1 MQSAPQS
8 HSHVFLGDRHEANER
23 KTWGVIIL
31 CGVMM
36 LIEIVGGALFNSLAL
51 IADGLHMSTH
61 AGAMLIA
68 ALAYTYARRHATDH
82 RFVFG
87 TGKLG
92 DLAGFTSAIVL
103 AVIALFI
110 GYEAIER
117 FISPV
122 SISFNEAIPIAVV
135 GLLVNI
141 VSAWLLSGDHH
152 GHSHGGHSHG
162 ASGGADR
169 HGPRGADHGGVDHGG
184 PGHGGP
190 GHGEAQYT
198 VAPADTHTKVFAPRA
213 AFAQGGHGHA
223 HDHGDHTHDGDTA
236 VHSDHAH
243 AHADG
248 GHDCAH
254 GAHDSGGHAHDH
266 GDHAHGHRD
275 HTHDGGTA
283 VHRDHDHAHGDA
295 DHAHGGAPRAHG
307 ADGQGLAAHAPH
319 GSEHAGTPAQA
330 TLRDNSIR
338 SAYIHVLADAFVS
351 VLAITGL
358 ILAKLYG
365 WLWMDPLAGIIGAVV
380 IANWSVTLVR
390 DTAGVLLDV
399 CPDEVTRER
408 VRRTIETDG
417 DQVVDL
423 HLWRL
428 GPGHLAAVVAIATAR
443 PRDASFYRAR
453 LESFACLSHITV
465 EVTRADISRA

>member
-1 MQSAPQS
+1 MQSAAQS
-8 HSHVFLGDRHEANER
+8 HNHVFLGERHEANER
-23 KTWGVIIL
+23 KTWAVIIL

-36 LIEIVGGALFNSLAL
+36 LVEIVGGAMFNSLAL

-68 ALAYTYARRHATDH
+68 AMAYTYARRHATDH

-117 FISPV
+117 FIAPV
-122 SISFNEAIPIAVV
+122 PISFTEAIPIAVG

-141 VSAWLLSGDHH
+141 ASAWLLSGDHH
-152 GHSHGGHSHG
+152 GHSHGPGGHSHG
-162 ASGGADR
+162 PGGHSHSPGGAIADAHDNVSR
-169 HGPRGADHGGVDHGG
+169 GQSYTVGPANAHVPLLAQRGAHRHDHGHDGHSHACDAEAGHAHSHNDHGGSGHKHGDG
-184 PGHGGP
+184 
-190 GHGEAQYT
+190 
-198 VAPADTHTKVFAPRA
+198 
-213 AFAQGGHGHA
+213 
-223 HDHGDHTHDGDTA
+223 HDHSDSHTHD
-236 VHSDHAH
+236 HS
-243 AHADG
+243 
-248 GHDCAH
+248 
-254 GAHDSGGHAHDH
+254 H
-266 GDHAHGHRD
+266 GDSHERG
-275 HTHDGGTA
+275 A
-283 VHRDHDHAHGDA
+283 V
-295 DHAHGGAPRAHG
+295 
-307 ADGQGLAAHAPH
+307 
-319 GSEHAGTPAQA
+319 GTPAQA
-330 TLRDNSIR
+330 TIRDNSIR
-338 SAYIHVLADAFVS
+338 SAYVHVLADAFVS

-380 IANWSVTLVR
+380 IANWSITLIR

-399 CPDEVTRER
+399 CPDEITRER
-408 VRRTIETDG
+408 VRRTIENDG

-428 GPGHLAAVVAIATAR
+428 GPGHLAAVVAIATSK
-443 PRDASFYRAR
+443 PRDAAFYRGR
-453 LESFACLSHITV
+453 LAAFACLSHITV
-465 EVTRADISRA
+465 EVTRADIS

>member
-23 KTWGVIIL
+23 KTWAVIIL

-122 SISFNEAIPIAVV
+122 PISFNEAIPIAVV

-162 ASGGADR
+162 GSGGAHGHGSGGADR
-169 HGPRGADHGGVDHGG
+169 GG
-184 PGHGGP
+184 PDRGGA
-190 GHGEAQYT
+190 GHGESQYT
-198 VAPADTHTKVFAPRA
+198 VAPAATYAKVFAPRA
-213 AFAQGGHGHA
+213 AHVHGGHDHA
-223 HDHGDHTHDGDTA
+223 HD
-236 VHSDHAH
+236 
-243 AHADG
+243 DG
-248 GHDCAH
+248 GHDCAND
-254 GAHDSGGHAHDH
+254 AHDCGGHAHDH
-266 GDHAHGHRD
+266 G
-275 HTHDGGTA
+275 
-283 VHRDHDHAHGDA
+283 A
-295 DHAHGGAPRAHG
+295 D
-307 ADGQGLAAHAPH
+307 DKGLAAHAPH
-319 GSEHAGTPAQA
+319 GSEHAGAPAQA

-443 PRDASFYRAR
+443 PRDAAFYRAR

>member
-8 HSHVFLGDRHEANER
+8 HSHVFLGERHEANER
-23 KTWGVIIL
+23 KTWAVIVL

-36 LIEIVGGALFNSLAL
+36 VIEIVGGAAFNSLAL

-122 SISFNEAIPIAVV
+122 PISFNEAIPIAVV

-162 ASGGADR
+162 GSGGAHG
-169 HGPRGADHGGVDHGG
+169 HGPGGAAHGGPDHGG
-184 PGHGGP
+184 

-198 VAPADTHTKVFAPRA
+198 VAPADSHAKVFAPRA
-213 AFAQGGHGHA
+213 AHAQGGHGHA
-223 HDHGDHTHDGDTA
+223 HD
-236 VHSDHAH
+236 
-243 AHADG
+243 DG
-248 GHDCAH
+248 GHDCAR
-254 GAHDSGGHAHDH
+254 GAHDIGGHSHDH
-266 GDHAHGHRD
+266 GDHAHG
-275 HTHDGGTA
+275 GA
-283 VHRDHDHAHGDA
+283 A
-295 DHAHGGAPRAHG
+295 HAHGGAAHAHGGAAHAHG
-307 ADGQGLAAHAPH
+307 ADDEGLVAYTPH

-330 TLRDNSIR
+330 TIRDNSIR

-358 ILAKLYG
+358 VLAKLYG

-380 IANWSVTLVR
+380 IGNWSVTLVR

-399 CPDEVTRER
+399 CPDEITRER

-443 PRDASFYRAR
+443 PRDATFYRAR